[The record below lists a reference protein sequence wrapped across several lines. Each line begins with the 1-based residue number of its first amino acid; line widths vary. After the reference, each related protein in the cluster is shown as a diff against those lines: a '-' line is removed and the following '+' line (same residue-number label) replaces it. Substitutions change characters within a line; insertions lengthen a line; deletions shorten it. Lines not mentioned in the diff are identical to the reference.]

1 MLDKYR
7 PNIESLDRD
16 SAALV
21 AAHLSRRHGAEVS
34 PDSLFDACVA
44 LGVDQADVVL
54 AVAHDPSPLAV
65 RALETVVGKPI
76 ERGRP
81 ALLQRHA
88 RRYEAPEGERPEP
101 KSTLTRTPVQRT
113 DPRRIVHVAPNP
125 KKPGSKSY
133 ERYAAYREGM
143 TVSEA
148 IAAGV
153 TSADVKWDHDHG
165 FIRFEGEDA

>member
-7 PNIESLDRD
+7 TNIDSLDQE

-21 AAHLSRRHGAEVS
+21 ASALSRRHGTPVS
-34 PDSLFDACVA
+34 PDSLFDSCVA

-76 ERGRP
+76 EYGRP

-88 RRYEAPEGERPEP
+88 PRYKSESVPQRAEP
-101 KSTLTRTPVQRT
+101 KSKLTRAPVQRT
-113 DPRRIVHVAPNP
+113 DPRKIVYVAPNP
-125 KKPGSKSY
+125 KKPGSASY
-133 ERYAAYREGM
+133 DRFSRYVAGM
-143 TVSEA
+143 TVTEA

-153 TSADVKWDHDHG
+153 TAADVKWDSERG
-165 FIRFEGEDA
+165 FIKFEGDE